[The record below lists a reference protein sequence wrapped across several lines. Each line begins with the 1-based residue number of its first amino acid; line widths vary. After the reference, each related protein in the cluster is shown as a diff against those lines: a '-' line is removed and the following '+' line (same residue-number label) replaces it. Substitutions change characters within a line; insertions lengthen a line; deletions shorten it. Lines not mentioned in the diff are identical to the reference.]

1 MKYFTHKYNNNLFD
15 FFIFGDRIFTNLSF
29 FKHLDIAATPLI
41 NNPIYT
47 NIETYLKQLKE
58 AQSPSNQLF
67 SATPQYNISD
77 INEIIG
83 AINDHWTENKK
94 ASPNERNDFITDA
107 SEKQFLSLIASHT
120 LNKELVDYFFN
131 LNSDEINSGLI
142 QNPLLSIEQIIK
154 LVKQKPT
161 LGHYLIQDASYK
173 IPSELLHFFVEQD
186 KSNHKAEDNY
196 RFCNNIV
203 DYRTNLT
210 EQEILIILPAL
221 YDNFIF
227 KVVIGYNLP
236 QYINELLV
244 FNDKNLQAQSLLN
257 VKYPHRS
264 HIMDRLAQLQTG
276 GRPLYE
282 LFDTV
287 ELSGNNFCQ
296 LSSLLI

>member
-1 MKYFTHKYNNNLFD
+1 MKHFSHKYNNTFFD

-29 FKHLDIAATPLI
+29 FKHLDMAATPLI

-67 SATPQYNISD
+67 SVTPQYNIND
-77 INEIIG
+77 ISEIID
-83 AINDHWTENKK
+83 AINISWEENKK
-94 ASPNERNDFITDA
+94 ASPNERNDFITDVL
-107 SEKQFLSLIASHT
+107 EKQFLPLIASHT

-154 LVKQKPT
+154 LVKQKST
-161 LGHYLIQDASYK
+161 LGHYLIQDTSYK
-173 IPSELLHFFVEQD
+173 LTPELLHFFAEQD
-186 KSNHKAEDNY
+186 KSSHNTDDKY
-196 RFCNNIV
+196 RFCNNII

-210 EQEILIILPAL
+210 EQEIATILPAL
-221 YDNFIF
+221 YDDFIF
-227 KVVIGYNLP
+227 KVVVGQNLP
-236 QYINELLV
+236 QYINESLV

-257 VKYPHRS
+257 VKYPQRS
-264 HIMDRLAQLQTG
+264 HIMDRLTQLRTG
-276 GRPLYE
+276 GRQLYE

-287 ELSGNNFCQ
+287 DLSGNNFA
-296 LSSLLI
+296 SYRRF